1 MIFLPGTELQAS
13 FSDYKVLMFKG
24 ENTSSTFR
32 DDFCIKFLKRKQM
45 KISKKA
51 TKSCS
56 QYPNEKPISHVFCKS
71 LTNLLEP
78 SPTAE
83 SGRKSNSSKPNWTW
97 STPQLHRKAFSEE
110 KVYERRKSSEW
121 TKLKNTL
128 EFIQKSRE
136 TCSTPHIAETTE
148 QEPMIRHLMSLS
160 FLGQLY
166 DVKIEKDV
174 LGEETC
180 EAEDELVSL
189 SDKWKTDLK

>member
-1 MIFLPGTELQAS
+1 
-13 FSDYKVLMFKG
+13 MFKG

-32 DDFCIKFLKRKQM
+32 EDFRIKFLKRKQM
-45 KISKKA
+45 KISKKT

-83 SGRKSNSSKPNWTW
+83 SSRKSNSSKPNWTW

-121 TKLKNTL
+121 TKIKNTL
-128 EFIQKSRE
+128 EFIHKSRE
-136 TCSTPHIAETTE
+136 TCSTLHIAETTE
-148 QEPMIRHLMSLS
+148 KESVIRPFMSLS

-166 DVKIEKDV
+166 DVEIETDEK
-174 LGEETC
+174 GEENL
-180 EAEDELVSL
+180 EVFG
-189 SDKWKTDLK
+189 